1 MGGDTE
7 RLKSQSIS
15 ERDGERE
22 RERGADQHA
31 ALICCHETDFKSKHL
46 NPLHRT
52 TSHFSS
58 TDSY

>member
-22 RERGADQHA
+22 RGGLISMQRSFA
-31 ALICCHETDFKSKHL
+31 AMRQTLSPNT
-46 NPLHRT
+46 
-52 TSHFSS
+52 
-58 TDSY
+58 